1 MSDAISHT
9 ILLGIVVAFF
19 MTHDLNSPLLL
30 LGAALTGVITVFL
43 VEFVQKGRQISED
56 SSIGLIFPALFS
68 IGVLLISRY
77 AGDVHLD
84 TDAVLLGEL
93 AFAPFDRLI
102 LNGVDIG
109 PKSLYVMS
117 VIFFINLC
125 YISLFYKE
133 LKIVTFDP
141 MLAAVMGIS
150 PAVVHYSLMTL
161 VSVTA
166 VGAFNAV
173 GTILVVALMV
183 GPPAIAYF
191 VTEELHKMILASVF
205 FGMLSAVAG
214 YAAAFYLDVSI
225 AGSMAAMTGMIFFA
239 VMVAAPRKG
248 MAAIIRRMREQ
259 KYEFA
264 GLALLIHL
272 LKHDNKLKKGGMNTI
287 ERYFQWKPSFMQKVT
302 ERLIKNQFIELQDNA
317 VTITGVGR
325 RYANSSEVYR
335 RLAEK
340 EL

>member
-19 MTHDLNSPLLL
+19 LTHDLNSPLLL

-248 MAAIIRRMREQ
+248 MAAIIRRMWEQ

-272 LKHDNKLKKGGMNTI
+272 LKHDNKPESGMNTI

-317 VTITGVGR
+317 VTITGAGR